1 LNGNFEEQKT
11 NQNVIVD
18 YCEYFLNYYYFIMIE
33 KIIKGVK
40 TMSKKIILASSSPFR
55 RQLLEKTGLPFDV
68 IKPDYEENIT
78 ISSSPEEI
86 AKILSEGKAQSV
98 AKIIDYD
105 AIVIGSD
112 QIFVY
117 DGKIEGKVE
126 NRYEAFNRLKM
137 LSGNEHKLISGLSVI
152 DTRMNI
158 IKTIADTVKIF
169 IRKLTDDEI
178 NKYLDTNEW
187 KGVAGSYRIEGKGV
201 SIIEKIEGDY
211 YSVIGL
217 PLFKL
222 ISILKDMN
230 IPII

>member
-1 LNGNFEEQKT
+1 MNGNFEEQKT

>member
-1 LNGNFEEQKT
+1 
-11 NQNVIVD
+11 
-18 YCEYFLNYYYFIMIE
+18 MIE